1 MPTETPRYT
10 IGERRICW
18 PNPDATCLHGG
29 CSYCNYSPFKTLA
42 QIERYAHKA
51 GVLPH
56 RGKGYEDAK
65 KALQYGLT
73 HEFFNVETRAA
84 RDDLMA
90 YAETVGVL
98 ALKAMAEGMPGSTH
112 GRKREDV
119 LAWLVRNRRAVLDE
133 SFRKTSQGRQS

>member
-1 MPTETPRYT
+1 MTETPRYT

-29 CSYCNYSPFKTLA
+29 CGYCNYSPFRSLA
-42 QIERYAHKA
+42 QIDRYARRA

-56 RGKGYEDAK
+56 RGKGYEDAR
-65 KALQYGLT
+65 KALQYGLANQ
-73 HEFFNVETRAA
+73 FFNVETRTS
-84 RDDLMA
+84 RENLLA
-90 YAETVGVL
+90 YVETVGVL

-119 LAWLVRNRRAVLDE
+119 AAWLMRHRRAVLDE
-133 SFRKTSQGRQS
+133 SFKRTYEGKIR